1 MCFTHEDPA
10 GDANAKLDKIAV
22 EVSVSS
28 LTHVGEVLT
37 RCRWAKMPATVAAF
51 LPWLLG
57 RC

>member
-28 LTHVGEVLT
+28 LTYVGEVLS
-37 RCRWAKMPATVAAF
+37 RCR
-51 LPWLLG
+51 
-57 RC
+57 